1 MIDYA
6 AAGDL
11 LDAYGAAWAAFDG
24 EGWVAIFVEDATART
39 ASPT

>member
-24 EGWVAIFVEDATART
+24 DGWVGDLHGGCRV
-39 ASPT
+39 P